1 MQNNERTDNQTRITE
16 LAQAIEELSAELNR
30 RLLIEANIE
39 EAPPIDIVIPPVAI
53 PVDIPQAALVP
64 AILPREFVVG
74 DLVEITN
81 NHRNLQGHRGYVI
94 RTTCRQ
100 VILRLLDSNNQ
111 IIRKS
116 KTSVR
121 LIEQRDE

>member
-30 RLLIEANIE
+30 RLLIEENIE

-100 VILRLLDSNNQ
+100 VIIRLLDSNNQ
-111 IIRKS
+111 IVRKN

-121 LIEQRDE
+121 LIEQQDE

>member
-30 RLLIEANIE
+30 RLLIEENNA
-39 EAPPIDIVIPPVAI
+39 EAPPIDIVIPPVAL
-53 PVDIPQAALVP
+53 PVNIPQAALVP
-64 AILPREFVVG
+64 TIVPREFAVG

-81 NHRNLQGHRGYVI
+81 NHRNLRGHRGHVI
-94 RTTCRQ
+94 RTTRRQ
-100 VILRLLDSNNQ
+100 VILRLLDANNS
-111 IIRKS
+111 IIRKN

-121 LIEQRDE
+121 LVDEQDE